1 MTRATPVDPSSS
13 VLDVSS
19 LEADVSPPAADASPS
34 GAPLD
39 NDRRA
44 DRDGDD
50 RAQTTIDFAIGVG
63 LFLLVVAFVVAFVPT
78 VFAPF
83 ESAEGP
89 QTADRIGTSLAADRL
104 GDPADPY
111 VLNRTCTTEFFA
123 QLDGD
128 GPAPSGCHFNTSAET
143 TREMFTLDG
152 TRNANVSIWTLGA
165 GGDVQTIDGTRLTAG
180 PSLPETRSVTSAR
193 RVVSIDGETYRL
205 LVRVW

>member
-1 MTRATPVDPSSS
+1 MTRPS
-13 VLDVSS
+13 
-19 LEADVSPPAADASPS
+19 AADASPS
-34 GAPLD
+34 ATAETGAISDGSIPRTPF
-39 NDRRA
+39 DRG
-44 DRDGDD
+44 RDGGDD

-111 VLNRTCTTEFFA
+111 VLNSTCTEGFFA
-123 QLDGD
+123 QLQGD
-128 GPAPSGCHFNTSAET
+128 GPALSTCRFDTSATT
-143 TREMFTLDG
+143 TRGMFALDG
-152 TRNANVSIWTLGA
+152 TRNANVSIRTLGA
-165 GGDVQTIDGTRLTAG
+165 GGGVEQLDGTRLTAG
-180 PSLPETRSVTSAR
+180 PPLPETRSVTSAR
-193 RVVSIDGETYRL
+193 RVVSIDGDPYRL